1 MALNNDT
8 AKKLFDLGVLTEDTY
23 NKIAAPNNSSALVK
37 PEQDKVVDAI
47 VAKSVPPKPKAD
59 DGYGDAEGLISAIQK
74 GPVQKGYENVSTALA
89 GPQDPNKLY
98 TPMASGKGA
107 SGSWG
112 DETAP
117 ATPGQ
122 APAGGLASDIPSPQA
137 QQDQAVAAQR
147 ARSNARQGNLEQ
159 GYNIQQE
166 AIMKGAQAGAA
177 QAAAESAHLQKTYD
191 ETERMRTE
199 EMAREVERRE
209 RLKGDE
215 DLLRT
220 AIDKYQATPATTQ
233 EKFANMDTGQKIMTG
248 IALFLGAAPNSSGGN
263 RAVDV
268 MQRAVDADLAKAKQ
282 GVNDRNSLYKEMKDT
297 FGDERQAEAATR
309 LAYIQNAQLKLQ
321 QVAAQYKGP
330 QIKANAEALYG
341 QLEVAKQAQM
351 LQFEQAA
358 QLNPSMQMADQMTKD
373 IYRLPKDLQGKAMEE
388 RGIIDNLNNAN
399 TQISALLKRGD
410 KATGLGSTLSNA
422 PFVGGALGGWTSG
435 AKEVAEVG
443 AQVAALL
450 TANWKG
456 PMTEQEA
463 KKIIGPYL
471 PSITDSDEDVER
483 KIKGLQ
489 NLMKMNAKPTPI
501 LEGFGMKPKTDAEKY
516 PDKKSND

>member
-1 MALNNDT
+1 MALNSDT
-8 AKKLFDLGVLTEDTY
+8 AKKLFDAGVLTEETY
-23 NKIAAPNNSSALVK
+23 NKLV
-37 PEQDKVVDAI
+37 P
-47 VAKSVPPKPKAD
+47 SVPASPINVPAPTSPLSPSIAPAPPKD
-59 DGYGDAEGLISAIQK
+59 DGYGDVSGLINAIAK
-74 GPVQKGYENVSTALA
+74 APAEKGYEDISLAAKEVSS
-89 GPQDPNKLY
+89 GKK
-98 TPMASGKGA
+98 ASGGA
-107 SGSWG
+107 SGSW
-112 DETAP
+112 DEPT
-117 ATPGQ
+117 TPGV
-122 APAGGLASDIPSPQA
+122 APAGGLASDTPTTEELRAKALREQA
-137 QQDQAVAAQR
+137 DRVR
-147 ARSNARQGNLEQ
+147 GRQGNLES

-166 AIMKGAQAGAA
+166 AIMKGAAAGVA

-215 DLLRT
+215 DLLRS

-233 EKFANMDTGQKIMTG
+233 EKFASMDTGSKIMTG
-248 IALFLGAAPNSSGGN
+248 IAMFLGAAPNSSGGN

-388 RGIIDNLNNAN
+388 RGIIESLGKAEKVLGDSYDTVAKVGFELNPL
-399 TQISALLKRGD
+399 SAD
-410 KATGLGSTLSNA
+410 KADREAAKSTIMS
-422 PFVGGALGGWTSG
+422 T
-435 AKEVAEVG
+435 VA
-443 AQVAALL
+443 
-450 TANWKG
+450 ANWKG
-456 PMTEQEA
+456 PMSDSDLKRMEGLMPSEWDTKAQVA
-463 KKIIGPYL
+463 KKKQAMIAL
-471 PSITDSDEDVER
+471 V
-483 KIKGLQ
+483 KA
-489 NLMKMNAKPTPI
+489 NAKPTPI

>member
-8 AKKLFDLGVLTEDTY
+8 AKKLFDLGVLTEETY
-23 NKIAAPNNSSALVK
+23 NKISSPKDTSALVK

-47 VAKSVPPKPKAD
+47 VAKAVPPKPKAD

-98 TPMASGKGA
+98 TPMSSGQAAGV
-107 SGSWG
+107 
-112 DETAP
+112 
-117 ATPGQ
+117 TPGAPVPVEQ
-122 APAGGLASDIPSPQA
+122 APVGGLVSDTPSPQA
-137 QQDQAVAAQR
+137 QQDAAVAAQR
-147 ARSNARQGNLEQ
+147 ARSIARQGNLES

-177 QAAAESAHLQKTYD
+177 QAAAEAAHLQKTYD

-199 EMAREVERRE
+199 ELAREVERRE

-215 DLLRT
+215 DLLRA

-358 QLNPSMQMADQMTKD
+358 QLNPVMQSADQMTKD

-388 RGIIDNLNNAN
+388 RGILESLGKAEKTLGDSYDTVAKVGFELNPL
-399 TQISALLKRGD
+399 SAD
-410 KATGLGSTLSNA
+410 KADREAAKSTIMS
-422 PFVGGALGGWTSG
+422 T
-435 AKEVAEVG
+435 VA
-443 AQVAALL
+443 
-450 TANWKG
+450 ANWKG
-456 PMTEQEA
+456 PMSDSDLKRMEGLMPSEWDTEAQVA
-463 KKIIGPYL
+463 KKKQAMIAL
-471 PSITDSDEDVER
+471 V
-483 KIKGLQ
+483 KA
-489 NLMKMNAKPTPI
+489 NAKPTPI
-501 LEGFGMKPKTDAEKY
+501 LEGFGMKPKSDAEKY